1 MLQKPLYLRY
11 TKNIPDKGAIHIMA
25 ATEPIRD
32 KKQLKSLAN
41 YFLKRGQLRN
51 HVLIVM
57 RTCTALRISNLLRL
71 KWSDVYDEERQDFRR
86 HVTLTEKRP
95 GKRLP

>member
-1 MLQKPLYLRY
+1 
-11 TKNIPDKGAIHIMA
+11 MA
-25 ATEPIRD
+25 AKEPIRD

-57 RTCTALRISNLLRL
+57 GTCTAYQRPATTEMVRRI
-71 KWSDVYDEERQDFRR
+71 
-86 HVTLTEKRP
+86 
-95 GKRLP
+95 